1 MNNTMALKLGL
12 ERCMSCDHR
21 WIDYEGTRGSC
32 YICGSTSISE
42 CVSLR
47 DIREAIG
54 ALRREDSKYLDTH
67 AKRTIILKQRYREI
81 AELSLSRAQEVYAK
95 VKDHY
100 ARGNVSDKVV
110 DQLIVA
116 FRLFSELGL
125 HKSAASVA
133 YMAAM
138 GYTQRGIDKEIRVV
152 DDLTDLVAARQWFMR
167 LGAKDWEAAIN
178 LHIGEKALSTI
189 SNDPN
194 LLQMMSQVSLWHFY
208 KARDHFFE
216 LRNPKMVER
225 IQFDLERA
233 AQLLT
238 TYTQEVSQIEAAK
251 IGARSTLKHGEN
263 VRKGL
268 ESFGQS
274 VHDGLRTL
282 GEHIESYGGNIG
294 RALQSSSSAF
304 SANMTNAMY
313 TIAASSKFRG
323 RSLDKR
329 MSEVGQLIS
338 TTVREVPEGFFQ
350 PVKELGAKFALGSTG
365 GSSQR
370 DLTSEPTVINLA
382 ESVMSEVKRS
392 QESLKHLDEPAIK
405 LTGTLLDTLVSKGIT
420 KVVEEVEEQRAG
432 QKS

>member
-1 MNNTMALKLGL
+1 MNNMALKLGL

-21 WIDYEGTRGSC
+21 WIDYEGVRGSC

-81 AELSLSRAQEVYAK
+81 AELSLGRAQEVYSK

-263 VRKGL
+263 VRRGL
-268 ESFGQS
+268 EAFGQS

-350 PVKELGAKFALGSTG
+350 PVKELGAKFALGTAG
-365 GSSQR
+365 GTSQR